1 MPISGPG
8 ISTTERQ
15 SAGFTILEI
24 LVVVAIIAIILSTI
38 LLNTRISR
46 PESQLQQHA
55 RTIGKTLKLL
65 LEEAQLED
73 ANYALWL
80 QPGRYQVIQY
90 DGEGWSPAKGR
101 LFARLARQ
109 HDYQDEL
116 LVAGQVVR
124 IEASDK
130 PRPHILLLASGEAS
144 VFEWRIEDRRNDL
157 GAKLQGDALGN
168 ILIEGPAPLENL
180 GEQP

>member
-8 ISTTERQ
+8 ISTTERRGE
-15 SAGFTILEI
+15 GFTILEI

-46 PESQLQQHA
+46 PETQLQQHA
-55 RTIGKTLKLL
+55 RTIGKTLRLL

-90 DGEGWSPAKGR
+90 DGEGWSPVKGR
-101 LFARLARQ
+101 LFSRLGRQ

-116 LVAGQVVR
+116 LVAGQAVR

-130 PRPHILLLASGEAS
+130 PQPHILLLSSGEAS
-144 VFEWRIEDRRNDL
+144 VFEWRIIDPRNDL
-157 GAKLQGDALGN
+157 GVKLQGDALGN
-168 ILIEGPAPLENL
+168 ILTEGPAPLGTLEA
-180 GEQP
+180 QP